1 MANIYVKSGAGNSSP
16 YANWTNAATT
26 LAAALAAASAGD
38 TIFVSKSHSESSSGL
53 LNLVSPG
60 TQSNPVY
67 IIGVDDTGNPV
78 PPTATSP
85 GAIVGSS
92 NGWGITFRGVAYSD
106 KVDYTCDRSGSNYS
120 AFFGI
125 DPDGTE
131 SPGLAYW
138 YFESCNITQ
147 GSAHPASNIQ
157 IGQPNLA
164 TGYKQSAAVFKN
176 CVVKFSNA
184 SQKIVAL
191 GNLDW
196 IGGSL
201 NVASAVPTT
210 LLALGSGSDLS
221 TPQVNSRG
229 VDLSGIGSNSLVDVT
244 GSPQGFAGFAN
255 CKIASGTVATIGTF
269 AGIYGPVVEMDNCD
283 SGATNYRSSRNTP
296 VGSVV
301 TETTKVRTGG
311 ASDGT
316 TTLAWKLTT
325 GSNSKFPAFAL
336 ATKEIAIWN
345 DTPGS
350 SKTLTVE
357 FLHDSVAAL
366 TNGDIWME
374 LQYLGSSGS
383 PVSTFLSNAKPD
395 VLTGNTAHAASSAT
409 WTTTGLTNP
418 NKQALSITFTPQS
431 KGYLQ
436 VKVHLAKPSYTVYVD
451 PKLTVD

>member
-125 DPDGTE
+125 DPDGTV

-164 TGYKQSAAVFKN
+164 TGYKQSAAVFKD

-244 GSPQGFAGFAN
+244 GSPQGFAGFVN

-269 AGIYGPVVEMDNCD
+269 AGIYGPIVEMDNCD

-296 VGSVV
+296 VGAVV

-311 ASDGT
+311 ASNGT
-316 TTLAWKLTT
+316 TSLAWK
-325 GSNSKFPAFAL
+325 
-336 ATKEIAIWN
+336 W
-345 DTPGS
+345 
-350 SKTLTVE
+350 
-357 FLHDSVAAL
+357 
-366 TNGDIWME
+366 
-374 LQYLGSSGS
+374 
-383 PVSTFLSNAKPD
+383 
-395 VLTGNTAHAASSAT
+395 
-409 WTTTGLTNP
+409 
-418 NKQALSITFTPQS
+418 
-431 KGYLQ
+431 
-436 VKVHLAKPSYTVYVD
+436 
-451 PKLTVD
+451 